1 MDYLADSIE
10 CPNCAE
16 LIKKNANACRF
27 CHFGLSD
34 KHYRNCVACDERIK
48 IQAKLCRFCGAS
60 EVAIPRVK
68 VPEQSPSGVYGTSI
82 KQMVFEVILRQAMAG
97 APWKEICKGPMKVNG
112 IDPKE
117 IEEELKRRRQGMSG
131 RDGTN
136 HANGDGGGAGSIN
149 ASGFPYDTID
159 EEIEKV
165 IELEQNHE
173 NQKKKNKDKK
183 RDEKGKSKRKDKQKD
198 EQKDEENKE

>member
-117 IEEELKRRRQGMSG
+117 IEEELNRRHAGSSE
-131 RDGTN
+131 RDL
-136 HANGDGGGAGSIN
+136 NGDASKN
-149 ASGFPYDTID
+149 SSGFPYDTID

-165 IELEQNHE
+165 IELEQNQLK
-173 NQKKKNKDKK
+173 QKKKNKDKK